1 MTQRELPLFP
11 LRTVLFPGM
20 QLPLHIFEERY
31 KLMIATCMV
40 TDKTFGAALI
50 RSGREV
56 GGRAEICDVG
66 ATAQIVEID
75 RLPDGRMN
83 LLATGLDRFRILER
97 LDDQPYPV
105 GTVEVL
111 PDLPERVDGLEQRV
125 AERFRRYL
133 VELGL
138 DEDQVARLGLPDDPL
153 KLSYVVAASLK
164 VPAIERQQLLE
175 EQFAAGRL
183 RRELALLEWATGGPR
198 DANARSFSVN

>member
-11 LRTVLFPGM
+11 LHTVLFPGM

-40 TDKTFGAALI
+40 TDKTFGVALI
-50 RSGREV
+50 RSGQEV
-56 GGRAEICDVG
+56 GGRAEVCDIG

-111 PDLPERVDGLEQRV
+111 PDLAERVDGLEQRV

-138 DEDQVARLGLPDDPL
+138 DEDQVARLGLPNDAV

-164 VPAIERQQLLE
+164 VPATERQQLLE
-175 EQFAAGRL
+175 EPFAAGRL
-183 RRELALLEWATGGPR
+183 RRELALLAWATGGPR

>member
-40 TDKTFGAALI
+40 TDKTFGVALI

>member
-11 LRTVLFPGM
+11 LQTVLFPGM

-40 TDKTFGAALI
+40 TDKTFGVALI
-50 RSGREV
+50 RSGQEV
-56 GGRAEICDVG
+56 GGRAEICDIG

-97 LDDQPYPV
+97 LDDKPYPV

-153 KLSYVVAASLK
+153 KLSYLVAASLK

-183 RRELALLEWATGGPR
+183 RRELALLGWATGGPR